1 MNVLVVGS
9 GAREHAIVWK
19 LGESPRVGRLL
30 IAPGNAGTES
40 IATNCPDSSD
50 DMDGLLQLAKTH
62 SIDLTIVGP
71 EMPLANGI
79 VDLFVKEGHAIF
91 GPTKAAA
98 RIESSK
104 AFAKELMRSHGVP
117 CPEFRVFHDY
127 REAHGFLSKH
137 EGPIVVKADGLAA
150 GKGVL
155 VCERKEDA
163 LAALNKCMSTRAFG
177 AAGDVVVVEEYV
189 EGREVSV
196 FAFSDGEHI
205 SSLVAA
211 CDYKRLLDEDAGPNT
226 GGMGSYTPPEFW
238 TAQLEDRVRQEIVA
252 PVVHALAESGTPYQ
266 GVLYA
271 GLMITSQGPKVI
283 EFNCRLGDPE
293 AQVILPMLRT
303 DLMDVVLACIHG
315 EVDKLSL
322 EWYEGACVGVVMAS
336 GGYPGEYSKG
346 LEIGG
351 LGDVDSDVQ
360 IFHSGT
366 RMTSERGG
374 TQVVTDGGRVLTAV
388 GRGPTTAQAREKVY
402 DNVRRVCFRDAHYR
416 KDIAL
421 TAAYHSAS
429 GLPIGG

>member
-19 LGESPRVGRLL
+19 LGESPRVDKLL
-30 IAPGNAGTES
+30 IAPGNAGTGS
-40 IATNCPDSSD
+40 IATNFPDSSD
-50 DMDGLLQLAKTH
+50 DVDGLLQLAKTH

-137 EGPIVVKADGLAA
+137 EGPIVVKADGLAV

-163 LAALNKCMSTRAFG
+163 LAALNQCMGTRAFG

-196 FAFSDGEHI
+196 FAFTDGEHI

-211 CDYKRLLDEDAGPNT
+211 CDYKRLLDGDAGSNT

-315 EVDKLSL
+315 EVGKLSL

-366 RMTSERGG
+366 RLASESGG
-374 TQVVTDGGRVLTAV
+374 TQVLTDGGRVLTVV

-402 DNVRRVCFRDAHYR
+402 DNVRKVYFQDAHYR

-421 TAAYHSAS
+421 TAGYHSAI
-429 GLPIGG
+429 GLPSGG